1 MKFTVRG
8 IPRPQPRPRAFSRGG
23 HARVYD
29 PGTAEAWKGA
39 IAAAVRD
46 ITPDE
51 PITGPL
57 RVTIGLRFPRPKYHY
72 GTGKNSAKI
81 KPRYA
86 ACWHAK
92 KPDRD
97 NCEKAILDA
106 LSELGFWRDD
116 AQVCCGEVT
125 KKWADQPSGAGA
137 DIEIQ
142 EVE

>member
-1 MKFTVRG
+1 MIFHVRG

-23 HARVYD
+23 KARVYT
-29 PGTAEAWKGA
+29 PGTAEHWKSC
-39 IAAAVRD
+39 IAAAVED
-46 ITPDE
+46 LIPAE
-51 PITGPL
+51 PMTGPL
-57 RVTIGLRFPRPKYHY
+57 RLTIEFRFPRPKYQY

-81 KPRYA
+81 KPKYA
-86 ACWHAK
+86 SEWHAK

-97 NCEKAILDA
+97 NCEKAVLDA

-116 AQVCCGEVT
+116 AQVCCGEVV

-137 DIEIQ
+137 DIEIT